1 MEGNNG
7 YLRRDICFESRDG
20 ISTNSYKRPIEKIS
34 PPKNM
39 NVSDVIISALTS
51 KEFQY
56 SKMKIDGRVGM
67 KFTQLWFN

>member
-1 MEGNNG
+1 MASQP
-7 YLRRDICFESRDG
+7 I
-20 ISTNSYKRPIEKIS
+20 PIEKIS